1 MALTATGIGS
11 GLDINTIVKV
21 LVDAEKV
28 PKEAIF
34 DKTEATIEA
43 KVSAMGTL
51 KSQLSTFQ
59 EALEKLSDPAAL
71 NIRKVST
78 GDSDYFTATAD
89 KNAQSGSYQI
99 QVEQL
104 AASHK
109 LAGKNVADATA
120 GVGQGTL
127 DLEVNGKAFTVAIE
141 AGDSLD
147 AIAKKVN
154 ESADNA
160 GITATVIKSDGG
172 SRIVFSSDETG
183 TDNQV
188 SVTAA
193 DAVGSGSGLND
204 MFGAANLETLQAAQD
219 AVLHIDGQKVTS
231 QSNDVENAIAGVTL
245 SLTDADLAK
254 TSTLKIEQDN
264 EAVKENVKGFVDAYN
279 TLVDSISSLSKYDA
293 EKEEGAALQGDS
305 MLRSIESQMRN
316 MISNRVDVDGE
327 TIALYDIGIETDRYG
342 KMSIND
348 EKLDK
353 VIAEDMGS
361 VEGLFATPDKGIAAS
376 LDNLVEGYVKS
387 GGLIDSRDNALTNDK
402 QRLDDQR
409 EAFSLKMEMLQA
421 RLFKQFNA
429 MDLVVGQL
437 NQQSAGLVDRLNSL
451 PGVIGS

>member
-51 KSQLSTFQ
+51 KSHLSTFQ
-59 EALEKLSDPAAL
+59 EALEKLNDPAAL

-78 GDSDYFTATAD
+78 GDSDYFTAKAD

-99 QVEQL
+99 QVDQL
-104 AASHK
+104 AAAHK
-109 LAGKNVADATA
+109 LAGNNVADATA
-120 GVGQGTL
+120 GVGQGSL
-127 DLEVNGKAFTVAIE
+127 GLEVNGKAFSVAIE

-154 ESADNA
+154 ESADNS

-183 TDNQV
+183 TENQI
-188 SVTAA
+188 SVTAT

-204 MFGAANLETLQAAQD
+204 MFGSGSLETLQAAQD

-231 QSNDVENAIAGVTL
+231 QTNDVENAIAGVTL

-279 TLVDSISSLSKYDA
+279 TLVESISNLSKYDT
-293 EKEEGAALQGDS
+293 EKKEAAALQGDS
-305 MLRSIESQMRN
+305 MIRSIESQMRN

-361 VEGLFATPDKGIAAS
+361 VEGLFATPDTGIAAS

-437 NQQSAGLVDRLNSL
+437 NQQSAGLADRLNSL

>member
-43 KVSAMGTL
+43 KVSAIGTL

-59 EALEKLSDPAAL
+59 DALEKLSDPESL

-78 GDSDYFTATAD
+78 GDSSYFTASAD
-89 KNAQSGSYQI
+89 KNAQSGSYQV

-104 AASHK
+104 AQQHK
-109 LAGKNVADATA
+109 VAGGNVADASA
-120 GVGQGTL
+120 AVGQGKL
-127 DLEVNGKAFTVAIE
+127 DLSVNGKAFSVDVE
-141 AGDSLD
+141 AGDSLE

-154 ESADNA
+154 ESADNS
-160 GITATVIKSDGG
+160 GVTATIIKSDGG
-172 SRIVFSSDETG
+172 SRLVFSSDETG

-188 SVTAA
+188 SVTAT
-193 DAVGSGSGLND
+193 DTVGSGLND
-204 MFGAANLETLQAAQD
+204 MFGAGKLETLQEAKNAI
-219 AVLHIDGQKVTS
+219 VHIDGQKVTA
-231 QSNDVENAIAGVTL
+231 QSNEIENAITGVTL
-245 SLTDADLAK
+245 SLTDADVGK
-254 TSTLKIEQDN
+254 TSTLKVEQDN

-279 TLVDSISSLSKYDA
+279 TLVESISSLSKYDS
-293 EKEEGAALQGDS
+293 EKEESAALQGDS
-305 MLRSIESQMRN
+305 MIRSIESQMRN
-316 MISNRVDVDGE
+316 MISSRVDVDGE

-361 VEGLFATPDKGIAAS
+361 LEGLFTTPDTGIATS

-387 GGLIDSRDNALTNDK
+387 GGLIDSRDNALTNDQK
-402 QRLDDQR
+402 RLDEQR
-409 EAFSLKMEMLQA
+409 ESFSLKMEMLQA

-451 PGVIGS
+451 PGVVGS

>member
-21 LVDAEKV
+21 LVDAEKI

-34 DKTEATIEA
+34 DKTEQTIES
-43 KVSAMGTL
+43 KVSAIGTL

-59 EALEKLSDPAAL
+59 DALEKLSDPAAL

-78 GDSDYFTATAD
+78 GDSSYFTAAAD

-104 AASHK
+104 AAFHK
-109 LAGKNVADATA
+109 VAGVNVADATA
-120 GVGQGTL
+120 AVGQGK
-127 DLEVNGKAFTVAIE
+127 LELSVNGKAFSVDVE
-141 AGDSLD
+141 AGDSLET
-147 AIAKKVN
+147 IAKKVN
-154 ESADNA
+154 DSADNS
-160 GITATVIKSDGG
+160 GVTATIIKSDDG
-172 SRIVFSSDETG
+172 SRLVFSSDESG
-183 TDNQV
+183 TDSQV
-188 SVTAA
+188 SVVAT
-193 DAVGSGSGLND
+193 DTVGSGIND
-204 MFGAANLETLQAAQD
+204 MFGTGNLTELQAAQN
-219 AVLHIDGQKVTS
+219 AVIYIDGQKVTS

-245 SLTDADLAK
+245 SLTDADVNK

-264 EAVKENVKGFVDAYN
+264 AAVKENVKGFVDAYN
-279 TLVDSISSLSKYDA
+279 TLVESISNLSKYDT
-293 EKEEGAALQGDS
+293 EKEEAAALQGDS
-305 MLRSIESQMRN
+305 MIRSIESQMRN

-353 VIAEDMGS
+353 VLAEDMGA
-361 VEGLFATPDKGIAAS
+361 VEGLFSTPDSGIATS
-376 LDNLVEGYVKS
+376 LDNLVEGYVKA

-429 MDLVVGQL
+429 MDLIVGQL

-451 PGVIGS
+451 PGVVSQ